1 MQENQWCVYLVEAEN
16 GKIYCGITND
26 LKNRLKKHLEGT
38 GAKFFRSTP
47 PKTLLYVEDQ
57 PDKSASLKREIEI
70 KKFSRA
76 EKEALVESSDFQII
90 EIIDFVS

>member
-1 MQENQWCVYLVEAEN
+1 MHVKAWCVYLVEARN

-26 LKNRLKKHLEGT
+26 LKNRLKKHLDGT

-47 PKTLLYVEDQ
+47 PKTLLYVEEQ

-70 KKFSRA
+70 KKLSRS
-76 EKEALVESSDFQII
+76 EKERLIESSDFQII
-90 EIIDFVS
+90 EIKEYLS

>member
-1 MQENQWCVYLVEAEN
+1 MQVKAWCVYLVEARN

-26 LKNRLKKHLEGT
+26 LKNRLKKHLDGT

-47 PKTLLYVEDQ
+47 PKTLLYVEEQ

-70 KKFSRA
+70 KKLSRS
-76 EKEALVESSDFQII
+76 EKERLIESSDFQII
-90 EIIDFVS
+90 EIKEYLS